1 MWSVFLGASIPIA
14 FIAEALGGIEK
25 ALWVSDKLK
34 IGHGDMWDTYMV
46 SR

>member
-1 MWSVFLGASIPIA
+1 MWCVFLGASIPIA

-25 ALWVSDKLK
+25 ALWVSDKFK